1 MFTDL
6 RNLPAPVLER
16 LDANLPERRG
26 HLRRG
31 VDGGLVDVVQGT
43 RLLEARSAKIEHRAA
58 DNGDPII
65 DGYATVYG
73 WPYDVAGGPDAYGWE
88 EVIEPGACAK
98 SVREKD
104 DVRLLFD
111 HEGVPLART
120 KSGTLVLESD
130 DIGLRCTTPNGVD
143 MRSPLV
149 QTIASALERG
159 DLDEMS
165 FAFRVLRQEW
175 SPDYMQRRIL
185 EVQLFDGSV
194 VTYPANPATVVG
206 LRDQTPPAEQPAP
219 FSLRYARA
227 LYEASTS

>member
-26 HLRRG
+26 HVRRG

-43 RLLEARSAKIEHRAA
+43 RLLEARSSKVELRASDA
-58 DNGDPII
+58 GDPIL

-98 SVREKD
+98 SIHERD

-111 HEGVPLART
+111 HDGVPLART

-130 DIGLRCTTPNGVD
+130 DIGLRSTTPNGMD
-143 MRSPLV
+143 KRSPLV
-149 QTIASALERG
+149 QTLASALERG

-165 FAFRVLRQEW
+165 FAFQVLRQEW

-185 EVQLFDGSV
+185 EVRLFDVSI

-206 LRDQTPPAEQPAP
+206 LRSDDKPSGV
-219 FSLRYARA
+219 SLAYARA
-227 LYEASTS
+227 VASRL